1 MLNLCL
7 GEAALV
13 ESPTNAFEPFE
24 VHYAETFIIPA
35 GIGEYTLTPSGNN
48 KDNEPRFPLRR
59 SAYPPKPA
67 WCSALTPLHF

>member
-1 MLNLCL
+1 MLNLCQ

-48 KDNEPRFPLRR
+48 KDNEP
-59 SAYPPKPA
+59 
-67 WCSALTPLHF
+67 CMALKASVRG